1 MAKYSTEIQNV
12 MMDAESDE
20 MPQRRINGNVEMR
33 SSFIPFISDASD
45 AMVTA
50 GRDDEL
56 NAFSGRGGYLSL
68 LQGKRER
75 RSNGNNFYL
84 FPDSSQ
90 KDFLNWLRQRAKQ
103 PRLCCTQRGQF
114 CFFLPVCVP
123 KCDLCTW
130 THIVAQGNGHR
141 LKCYT
146 RLMKYT
152 EGACRREMQ
161 LGERQHSAAR

>member
-1 MAKYSTEIQNV
+1 MAKYSTKIQNV

-20 MPQRRINGNVEMR
+20 MPQRRINGNLEMR
-33 SSFIPFISDASD
+33 PSVIPFISDASD

-56 NAFSGRGGYLSL
+56 NAFSGRGGDLSL

-75 RSNGNNFYL
+75 RSNGSDFYL

-90 KDFLNWLRQRAKQ
+90 KDLLNWPRQGAKQ
-103 PRLCCTQRGQF
+103 PRLCGTQRGQF
-114 CFFLPVCVP
+114 CFFFLPVWVP

-130 THIVAQGNGHR
+130 THIVAHGDATGLNFTCG
-141 LKCYT
+141 
-146 RLMKYT
+146 
-152 EGACRREMQ
+152 
-161 LGERQHSAAR
+161 S